1 VSSNFGRSGANFRR
15 KIPTLRWGKGWGQ
28 GFETKRASI
37 SLPFR
42 GRETDIGRM
51 QVRAAELK
59 LGERLDANARLME
72 QIHVFSLDDLQG
84 NLRRPALEALVGL
97 FSIRAGDVGP
107 DFTFP
112 HDQNPL
118 EFKMFVALPDGNLYF
133 VDPANSPR
141 VLAKAL
147 ERELL
152 SESKIRERYLRKRDR
167 AAEQWVANGMKKVF
181 SGANIYP
188 NYFLEKGSHEKDLLV
203 QFGDV
208 VILIEC
214 KNGRLR
220 EFSGA
225 TPLRPKGHG
234 DAAGRNSPQM
244 VRSAAI
250 RGTSES
256 ERKRTDARQAV
267 S

>member
-1 VSSNFGRSGANFRR
+1 
-15 KIPTLRWGKGWGQ
+15 
-28 GFETKRASI
+28 
-37 SLPFR
+37 
-42 GRETDIGRM
+42 M